1 MLEDLKKRSLSV
13 ENIRNPLIKIKYFI
27 QNIDKFD
34 GTDKTSI
41 SQRSDYGDQSIL
53 LGLQRLKDRLI
64 AENICVTDT
73 TVRPRVDKYLY
84 DIDCVN
90 EALVNAYVH
99 NDWTI
104 SEPLVSFYKD
114 R

>member
-1 MLEDLKKRSLSV
+1 MA
-13 ENIRNPLIKIKYFI
+13 KILRI
-27 QNIDKFD
+27 WQNMVPVIFVKFD

-53 LGLQRLKDRLI
+53 LSLQRLKERLI
-64 AENICVTDT
+64 AEIICVTDT
-73 TVRPRVDKYLY
+73 TVRPRVEKYLY
-84 DIDCVN
+84 YIDCVN

-104 SEPLVSFYKD
+104 S
-114 R
+114 